1 MPREQSADEPA
12 LPESVKAQEDHVLAA
27 DIEPP
32 AKKTSEDRVPA
43 RRTGARVNAR
53 KAVKPLRSIAIFG
66 AVGALVAGI
75 ALPAFA
81 SSSKP
86 TEEAATTLQQLAAV
100 DAQSLVVAS
109 QATAAPLSRSTFSA
123 TTPEEI
129 AKKKAEEAAA
139 ARAAAAASTA
149 SAGAQFNSA
158 GYALT
163 SPGSGEVRYP
173 LPMGSWNVSRTV
185 GGGHNGADM
194 LAPAGTP
201 IYAAAAGVVRASAES
216 IGGYGVCVMLD
227 SVVGGQ
233 RVQTTYGHMI
243 YGSRQVQAGQTV
255 AAGQLIGYV
264 GSTGRSTANHLHF
277 EVWIN
282 GGLVEPMSWLSV
294 NAG

>member
-1 MPREQSADEPA
+1 M
-12 LPESVKAQEDHVLAA
+12 AA
-27 DIEPP
+27 DIEPT
-32 AKKTSEDRVPA
+32 AKTSEDRVPA
-43 RRTGARVNAR
+43 RRTAARTGARKVA
-53 KAVKPLRSIAIFG
+53 APLRSVAIFG
-66 AVGALVAGI
+66 AVGALVAAV
-75 ALPAFA
+75 ALPAYA
-81 SSSKP
+81 ASKP
-86 TEEAATTLQQLAAV
+86 TDATAQTVQQLAAV

-109 QATAAPLSRSTFSA
+109 EATAAPLVRGAFSA

-129 AKKKAEEAAA
+129 EKKKAEEAAA
-139 ARAAAAASTA
+139 AAARAAAAAAASTP
-149 SAGAQFNSA
+149 SSGKFNTA
-158 GYALT
+158 GYALVA
-163 SPGSGEVRYP
+163 PGSGQVRYP
-173 LPMGSWNVSRTV
+173 LPLGSWNVSRTV
-185 GGGHNGADM
+185 GGAHNGADM

-216 IGGYGVCVMLD
+216 IGGYGVAVMLD

-233 RVQTTYGHMI
+233 RVQTTYGHML

>member
-1 MPREQSADEPA
+1 M
-12 LPESVKAQEDHVLAA
+12 AA
-27 DIEPP
+27 DIEPT
-32 AKKTSEDRVPA
+32 AKTSEDRVPA

-53 KAVKPLRSIAIFG
+53 KIAAPLRSVAIFG
-66 AVGALVAGI
+66 AVGALVAAV
-75 ALPAFA
+75 ALPAYA
-81 SSSKP
+81 ASKP
-86 TEEAATTLQQLAAV
+86 TDATAQTVQQLAAV

-109 QATAAPLSRSTFSA
+109 EATAAPLVRGTFTA

-129 AKKKAEEAAA
+129 EKKKAEEAAA
-139 ARAAAAASTA
+139 AAARAAAAAA
-149 SAGAQFNSA
+149 SASAPSSGNFNTA
-158 GYALT
+158 GYALVA
-163 SPGSGEVRYP
+163 PGSGQVRYP
-173 LPMGSWNVSRTV
+173 LPLGSWNVSRTI

-216 IGGYGVCVMLD
+216 IGGYGVAVMLD

-233 RVQTTYGHMI
+233 QVQTTYGHML

>member
-1 MPREQSADEPA
+1 M
-12 LPESVKAQEDHVLAA
+12 AA

-43 RRTGARVNAR
+43 RRTGARLSAR
-53 KAVKPLRSIAIFG
+53 KAVKPLRSVAIFG

-81 SSSKP
+81 SSKP
-86 TEEAATTLQQLAAV
+86 SEAAPTTLQQLAAV

-109 QATAAPLSRSTFSA
+109 QATAAPLARGTFSA

-139 ARAAAAASTA
+139 ARAAAAASAA
-149 SAGAQFNSA
+149 SAGTSSSRFNTA

-216 IGGYGVCVMLD
+216 IGGYGVAVMLD

-233 RVQTTYGHMI
+233 RLQTTYGHML
-243 YGSRQVQAGQTV
+243 YGSRQVQVGQTV
-255 AAGQLIGYV
+255 SAGQLIGYV

>member
-1 MPREQSADEPA
+1 M
-12 LPESVKAQEDHVLAA
+12 AA
-27 DIEPP
+27 DIEPT

-43 RRTGARVNAR
+43 RRTGARVGAR
-53 KAVKPLRSIAIFG
+53 KALKPLRSIAIFG

-81 SSSKP
+81 SPKP
-86 TEEAATTLQQLAAV
+86 TEAAATTTLQQLAAV

-109 QATAAPLSRSTFSA
+109 QATAAPLSRGTFSA

-139 ARAAAAASTA
+139 ARAAAATTA
-149 SAGAQFNSA
+149 SAQFNSA

-173 LPMGSWNVSRTV
+173 LPMGSWNVSRTI

-216 IGGYGVCVMLD
+216 IGGYGVCIMLD

-243 YGSRQVQAGQTV
+243 YGSRQVQVGQTV

>member
-1 MPREQSADEPA
+1 M
-12 LPESVKAQEDHVLAA
+12 AA

-43 RRTGARVNAR
+43 RRTGVRVNAR

-66 AVGALVAGI
+66 AVGALVAGV

-81 SSSKP
+81 SSKP
-86 TEEAATTLQQLAAV
+86 SEAATTTVQQLAAV

-109 QATAAPLSRSTFSA
+109 QATSAPLDRGSFSA
-123 TTPEEI
+123 TTPEEV

-139 ARAAAAASTA
+139 ARAAAAAASTA
-149 SAGAQFNSA
+149 STGSSGRFNTA

-163 SPGSGEVRYP
+163 APGSGEVRYP
-173 LPMGSWNVSRTV
+173 LPLGSWNVSRTV

-216 IGGYGVCVMLD
+216 IGGYGVCIMID
-227 SVVGGQ
+227 SVIGGQ
-233 RVQTTYGHMI
+233 RVGTTYGHMI

>member
-1 MPREQSADEPA
+1 M
-12 LPESVKAQEDHVLAA
+12 
-27 DIEPP
+27 
-32 AKKTSEDRVPA
+32 
-43 RRTGARVNAR
+43 NAR

-81 SSSKP
+81 SPKP
-86 TEEAATTLQQLAAV
+86 TEAATTTLQQLAAV

-109 QATAAPLSRSTFSA
+109 QATAAPLSRGTFSA

-139 ARAAAAASTA
+139 ARAAAASTA
-149 SAGAQFNSA
+149 STQQFNSA

-173 LPMGSWNVSRTV
+173 LPMGSWNVSRTI

-227 SVVGGQ
+227 SVIGGQ
-233 RVQTTYGHMI
+233 RVQTTYGHML
-243 YGSRQVQAGQTV
+243 YGSRQVQVGQTV

>member
-1 MPREQSADEPA
+1 M
-12 LPESVKAQEDHVLAA
+12 AA
-27 DIEPP
+27 DIEPT
-32 AKKTSEDRVPA
+32 AKTSEDRVPA
-43 RRTGARVNAR
+43 RRTGARVSAR
-53 KAVKPLRSIAIFG
+53 KIAAPLRSVAIFG
-66 AVGALVAGI
+66 AVGALVAAV
-75 ALPAFA
+75 ALPAYA
-81 SSSKP
+81 ASKP
-86 TEEAATTLQQLAAV
+86 TDATAQTVQQLAAV

-109 QATAAPLSRSTFSA
+109 EATAAPLVRGAFSA

-129 AKKKAEEAAA
+129 EKKKAEEAAA
-139 ARAAAAASTA
+139 AAARAAAATAAA
-149 SAGAQFNSA
+149 SAPSSGTFNTA
-158 GYALT
+158 GYALVA
-163 SPGSGEVRYP
+163 PGSGQVRYP
-173 LPMGSWNVSRTV
+173 LPLGSWNVSRTV
-185 GGGHNGADM
+185 GGGHTGADM

-201 IYAAAAGVVRASAES
+201 IYAAASGVVRASAES
-216 IGGYGVCVMLD
+216 IGGYGVAVMLD

-233 RVQTTYGHMI
+233 RVQTTYGHML

>member
-1 MPREQSADEPA
+1 M
-12 LPESVKAQEDHVLAA
+12 AA

-43 RRTGARVNAR
+43 RRTGARLSAR
-53 KAVKPLRSIAIFG
+53 KAVKPLRSVAIFG

-81 SSSKP
+81 SSKP
-86 TEEAATTLQQLAAV
+86 SEAAPTTLQQLAAV

-109 QATAAPLSRSTFSA
+109 QATAAPLARGTFSA

-149 SAGAQFNSA
+149 SAGTSSSRFNTA

-216 IGGYGVCVMLD
+216 IGGYGVAVMLD

-233 RVQTTYGHMI
+233 RLQTTYGHML
-243 YGSRQVQAGQTV
+243 YGSRQVQVGQTV
-255 AAGQLIGYV
+255 SAGQLIGYV

>member
-1 MPREQSADEPA
+1 M
-12 LPESVKAQEDHVLAA
+12 AA
-27 DIEPP
+27 DIEPT
-32 AKKTSEDRVPA
+32 AKKTSEDRSPA
-43 RRTGARVNAR
+43 RRTGARAGGR
-53 KAVKPLRSIAIFG
+53 KALKPLRSIAIFG

-81 SSSKP
+81 TSKP
-86 TEEAATTLQQLAAV
+86 TEAAPTTLQQLAAV

-109 QATAAPLSRSTFSA
+109 QATAAPLSRGTFTA

-129 AKKKAEEAAA
+129 EKKKAEEAAA

-149 SAGAQFNSA
+149 SARFNTS
-158 GYALT
+158 GYALV

-173 LPMGSWNVSRTV
+173 LPGGSYTQGRTI

-194 LAPAGTP
+194 LAPAMTP
-201 IYAAAAGVVRASAES
+201 IYATAAGVVRASAES
-216 IGGYGVCVMLD
+216 IGGYGVCVMID

-233 RVQTTYGHMI
+233 QVQSTYGHMT
-243 YGSRQVQAGQTV
+243 YGTRQVAAGQTV
-255 AAGQLIGYV
+255 AAGQLIGFV

-282 GGLVEPMSWLSV
+282 GGMVEPYSWLAA

>member
-1 MPREQSADEPA
+1 M
-12 LPESVKAQEDHVLAA
+12 AA

-43 RRTGARVNAR
+43 RRDGARMGAR

-81 SSSKP
+81 SSKP
-86 TEEAATTLQQLAAV
+86 SEAAPATVQQLAAV

-109 QATAAPLSRSTFSA
+109 QATSAPLARGTFSA
-123 TTPEEI
+123 TTPEEV

-139 ARAAAAASTA
+139 ARAAAAATTTTA
-149 SAGAQFNSA
+149 STSSRFNTA

-201 IYAAAAGVVRASAES
+201 IYAAAGGVVRASAES
-216 IGGYGVCVMLD
+216 IGGYGVAVMLD

-233 RVQTTYGHMI
+233 RVQTTYGHML

-255 AAGQLIGYV
+255 SAGQLIGYV

>member
-1 MPREQSADEPA
+1 MS
-12 LPESVKAQEDHVLAA
+12 
-27 DIEPP
+27 
-32 AKKTSEDRVPA
+32 
-43 RRTGARVNAR
+43 AR

-81 SSSKP
+81 SAKP
-86 TEEAATTLQQLAAV
+86 SEAAPTTVQQLAAV

-109 QATAAPLSRSTFSA
+109 QATAAPLARGTFSA

-129 AKKKAEEAAA
+129 EKKKAEEAAA
-139 ARAAAAASTA
+139 ARAAAAASAASTAGTA
-149 SAGAQFNSA
+149 SSRFNTA

-185 GGGHNGADM
+185 GGAHNGADM

-201 IYAAAAGVVRASAES
+201 IYAAAGGVVRASAES
-216 IGGYGVCVMLD
+216 IGGYGVAVMLD

-233 RVQTTYGHMI
+233 RVQTTYGHML

-255 AAGQLIGYV
+255 SAGQLIGYV
-264 GSTGRSTANHLHF
+264 GSTGRSTANHLHL

>member
-1 MPREQSADEPA
+1 M
-12 LPESVKAQEDHVLAA
+12 
-27 DIEPP
+27 
-32 AKKTSEDRVPA
+32 
-43 RRTGARVNAR
+43 
-53 KAVKPLRSIAIFG
+53 KPLRSIAIFG
-66 AVGALVAGI
+66 AVGALVAAV
-75 ALPAFA
+75 ALPAYA
-81 SSSKP
+81 ATKP
-86 TEEAATTLQQLAAV
+86 AEAATTVQQLAAV

-109 QATAAPLSRSTFSA
+109 EATAAPLSRGTFTA
-123 TTPEEI
+123 TTPQEI
-129 AKKKAEEAAA
+129 EKSKAEAAAA
-139 ARAAAAASTA
+139 ARAAAAAKSASTA
-149 SAGAQFNSA
+149 SSSRFNTA
-158 GYALT
+158 GYALV

-173 LPMGSWNVSRTV
+173 VPQGSYTVSRTV

-216 IGGYGVCVMLD
+216 IGGYGVCIMID

-255 AAGQLIGYV
+255 SAGQLIGYV

-277 EVWIN
+277 EVWLN
-282 GGLVEPMSWLSV
+282 GGLVEPIAWLGA

>member
-1 MPREQSADEPA
+1 M
-12 LPESVKAQEDHVLAA
+12 AA
-27 DIEPP
+27 DIEPT
-32 AKKTSEDRVPA
+32 AKTSEDRVPA
-43 RRTGARVNAR
+43 RRTSARVTAR
-53 KAVKPLRSIAIFG
+53 KAVRPLRSIAIFG

-81 SSSKP
+81 SPKP
-86 TEEAATTLQQLAAV
+86 SEAAPTTIQQLAAV

-109 QATAAPLSRSTFSA
+109 QATAAPLNRGTFTA

-129 AKKKAEEAAA
+129 EKKKAEEAAK
-139 ARAAAAASTA
+139 ARAAAAAATA
-149 SAGAQFNSA
+149 SASGSGSRNFNTA
-158 GYALT
+158 GYALV

-173 LPMGSWNVSRTV
+173 LPIGSYNEGRTI
-185 GGGHNGADM
+185 GGGHNGVDM

-201 IYAAAAGVVRASAES
+201 IYATAAGVVRASAES
-216 IGGYGVCVMLD
+216 IGGYGVCVMID

-233 RVQTTYGHMI
+233 RVQSTYGHMI
-243 YGSRQVQAGQTV
+243 YGSRQVAAGQTV

-282 GGLVEPMSWLSV
+282 GGMVEPYSWLAA

>member
-1 MPREQSADEPA
+1 
-12 LPESVKAQEDHVLAA
+12 LAA
-27 DIEPP
+27 DIEQP

-43 RRTGARVNAR
+43 RRAGERATAR

-81 SSSKP
+81 QSKP
-86 TEEAATTLQQLAAV
+86 SDAAPTTVQQLAAV

-109 QATAAPLSRSTFSA
+109 QATAAPLSRGTFSA

-139 ARAAAAASTA
+139 ARAAAAAKASTA
-149 SAGAQFNSA
+149 SSSSSTQFNTA

-173 LPMGSWNVSRTV
+173 LPMGSWNVSRTI
-185 GGGHNGADM
+185 GGGHNGVDM
-194 LAPAGTP
+194 LASAGTP
-201 IYAAAAGVVRASAES
+201 IYAAAGGVVRASAES
-216 IGGYGVCVMLD
+216 IGGYGVAVMLD

-233 RVQTTYGHMI
+233 RVQTTYGHML
-243 YGSRQVQAGQTV
+243 YGSRQVQVGQSV

>member
-1 MPREQSADEPA
+1 MS
-12 LPESVKAQEDHVLAA
+12 
-27 DIEPP
+27 
-32 AKKTSEDRVPA
+32 
-43 RRTGARVNAR
+43 AR

-81 SSSKP
+81 STKP
-86 TEEAATTLQQLAAV
+86 SEAAPTTVQQLAAV

-109 QATAAPLSRSTFSA
+109 QATAAPLARGTFSA

-129 AKKKAEEAAA
+129 EKKKAEEAAA
-139 ARAAAAASTA
+139 ARAAAAASAASTAGTA
-149 SAGAQFNSA
+149 SSRFNTA

-185 GGGHNGADM
+185 GGAHNGADM

-201 IYAAAAGVVRASAES
+201 IYAAAGGVVRASAES
-216 IGGYGVCVMLD
+216 IGGYGVAVMLD

-233 RVQTTYGHMI
+233 RVQTTYGHML
-243 YGSRQVQAGQTV
+243 YGSRQVQAGQSV
-255 AAGQLIGYV
+255 SAGQLIGYV

>member
-1 MPREQSADEPA
+1 M
-12 LPESVKAQEDHVLAA
+12 AA
-27 DIEPP
+27 EIEPT
-32 AKKTSEDRVPA
+32 AKTSEDRVPA
-43 RRTGARVNAR
+43 RRTGARVSAR
-53 KAVKPLRSIAIFG
+53 KIAAPLRSVAIFG
-66 AVGALVAGI
+66 AVGALVAAV
-75 ALPAFA
+75 ALPAYA
-81 SSSKP
+81 ASKP
-86 TEEAATTLQQLAAV
+86 TDATAQTVQQLAAV

-109 QATAAPLSRSTFSA
+109 EATAAPLVRGAFSA

-129 AKKKAEEAAA
+129 EKKKAEEAAA
-139 ARAAAAASTA
+139 AAARAAAATAAA
-149 SAGAQFNSA
+149 SAPSSGTFNTA
-158 GYALT
+158 GYALVA
-163 SPGSGEVRYP
+163 PGSGQVRYP
-173 LPMGSWNVSRTV
+173 LPLGSWNVSRTI

-216 IGGYGVCVMLD
+216 IGGYGVAVMLD

-233 RVQTTYGHMI
+233 QVQTTYGHML
-243 YGSRQVQAGQTV
+243 YGSRQVQAGQSG

>member
-1 MPREQSADEPA
+1 M
-12 LPESVKAQEDHVLAA
+12 AA
-27 DIEPP
+27 DIESP
-32 AKKTSEDRVPA
+32 AKKTSEEAVPA
-43 RRTGARVNAR
+43 RRTGARMSAR

-81 SSSKP
+81 SSKP
-86 TEEAATTLQQLAAV
+86 SEAAPTTLQQLAAV

-109 QATAAPLSRSTFSA
+109 QATAAPLARGTFSA

-139 ARAAAAASTA
+139 ARAAAAAATA
-149 SAGAQFNSA
+149 SAAGTSSSRFNTA

-216 IGGYGVCVMLD
+216 IGGYGVAVMLD

-233 RVQTTYGHMI
+233 RLQTTYGHML
-243 YGSRQVQAGQTV
+243 YGSRQVQVGQSV
-255 AAGQLIGYV
+255 SAGQLIGYV

>member
-1 MPREQSADEPA
+1 M
-12 LPESVKAQEDHVLAA
+12 
-27 DIEPP
+27 
-32 AKKTSEDRVPA
+32 
-43 RRTGARVNAR
+43 
-53 KAVKPLRSIAIFG
+53 KPLRSIAIFG
-66 AVGALVAGI
+66 AVGALVAAV
-75 ALPAFA
+75 ALPAYA
-81 SSSKP
+81 ATSKP
-86 TEEAATTLQQLAAV
+86 AEASTIQQLAAV

-109 QATAAPLSRSTFSA
+109 QAKAAPLARGNFSA

-139 ARAAAAASTA
+139 ARAAAAAATA
-149 SAGAQFNSA
+149 SASSSTSGQWNSA

-173 LPMGSWNVSRTV
+173 LPMGSWNVSRTI

-201 IYAAAAGVVRASAES
+201 IYAAASGVVRASAES
-216 IGGYGVCVMLD
+216 IGGYGVAVMLD

-233 RVQTTYGHMI
+233 RVQTTYGHML
-243 YGSRQVQAGQTV
+243 YGSRQVQVGQTV
-255 AAGQLIGYV
+255 SAGQLIGYV

>member
-1 MPREQSADEPA
+1 
-12 LPESVKAQEDHVLAA
+12 LAA
-27 DIEPP
+27 DIESP
-32 AKKTSEDRVPA
+32 AKKTSEEAVPA
-43 RRTGARVNAR
+43 RRTGARMSAR

-81 SSSKP
+81 SSKP
-86 TEEAATTLQQLAAV
+86 SEAAPTTLQQLAAV

-109 QATAAPLSRSTFSA
+109 QATAAPLARGTFSA

-129 AKKKAEEAAA
+129 EKKKAEEAAA
-139 ARAAAAASTA
+139 ARAAAAAATA
-149 SAGAQFNSA
+149 SAAGTSSSRFNTA

-216 IGGYGVCVMLD
+216 IGGYGVAVMLD

-233 RVQTTYGHMI
+233 RLQTTYGHML
-243 YGSRQVQAGQTV
+243 YGSRQVQVGQSV
-255 AAGQLIGYV
+255 SAGQLIGYV

>member
-1 MPREQSADEPA
+1 MA
-12 LPESVKAQEDHVLAA
+12 V
-27 DIEPP
+27 DIEST
-32 AKKTSEDRVPA
+32 AKTSEDRVPA
-43 RRTGARVNAR
+43 RRTTARATAR
-53 KAVKPLRSIAIFG
+53 KAVKPLRSVAIFA

-81 SSSKP
+81 SSKP
-86 TEEAATTLQQLAAV
+86 SEAAPTTVQQLAAV

-109 QATAAPLSRSTFSA
+109 QATAAPLNRGTFTA

-129 AKKKAEEAAA
+129 EKKKAEEAAA
-139 ARAAAAASTA
+139 ARAAAAAATA
-149 SAGAQFNSA
+149 STSGPRNFNTA
-158 GYALT
+158 GYALV

-173 LPMGSWNVSRTV
+173 LPGGSYREGRTI

-194 LAPAGTP
+194 LAPALTP
-201 IYAAAAGVVRASAES
+201 IYATAAGVVRASAES
-216 IGGYGVCVMLD
+216 IGGYGVCVMID

-233 RVQTTYGHMI
+233 RVQSTYGHMT
-243 YGSRQVQAGQTV
+243 YGSRQVAAGQTV

-282 GGLVEPMSWLSV
+282 GGMVEPYSWLAA

>member
-1 MPREQSADEPA
+1 MS
-12 LPESVKAQEDHVLAA
+12 
-27 DIEPP
+27 
-32 AKKTSEDRVPA
+32 
-43 RRTGARVNAR
+43 AR

-81 SSSKP
+81 SSKP
-86 TEEAATTLQQLAAV
+86 SEAAPTTVQQLAAV

-109 QATAAPLSRSTFSA
+109 QATAAPLARGTFSA

-129 AKKKAEEAAA
+129 EKKKAEEAAA
-139 ARAAAAASTA
+139 ARAAAAASAASTAGTA
-149 SAGAQFNSA
+149 SSRFNTA

-201 IYAAAAGVVRASAES
+201 IYAAAGGVVRASAES
-216 IGGYGVCVMLD
+216 IGGYGVAVMLD

-233 RVQTTYGHMI
+233 RVQTTYGHML

-255 AAGQLIGYV
+255 SAGQLIGYV
-264 GSTGRSTANHLHF
+264 GSTGRSTANHLHL

>member
-1 MPREQSADEPA
+1 M
-12 LPESVKAQEDHVLAA
+12 AA
-27 DIEPP
+27 DIESP

-43 RRTGARVNAR
+43 RTKGARAGVR

-81 SSSKP
+81 SSKP
-86 TEEAATTLQQLAAV
+86 TEAATTTLQQLAAV

-109 QATAAPLSRSTFSA
+109 QATAAPLSRGTFSA

-129 AKKKAEEAAA
+129 EKKKAEEAAA
-139 ARAAAAASTA
+139 ARAAAAAATA
-149 SAGAQFNSA
+149 SASSSTQFNSA

-201 IYAAAAGVVRASAES
+201 IYAAAGGVVRASAES

-233 RVQTTYGHMI
+233 RVQTTYGHML
-243 YGSRQVQAGQTV
+243 YGSRQVQVGQTV